1 MAKKSYNRM
10 GQVPY
15 NLDEMINIFYDGK
28 ITPDVY
34 PHAKYLYCMD
44 VLTDMHKSTWFDSN
58 ATWFHWLDNKLNDY
72 IYNNYRYRPFLD
84 SVIGDYIDPFS
95 NYCYYEITPFYSGF
109 AWSDNEEWDE
119 LSKKISNIC
128 HNVFLANEEKYKKM
142 FETMTKEFHPEWNV
156 DGTTTTTRLLQKEG
170 KEENAQSGKIYYD
183 KAGKEETTQ
192 SGKIY
197 YDKAG
202 KEKNS
207 ESENT
212 KLEHRGNI
220 TKDFL
225 GTESNEKTGMRDLTK
240 TGGTLEMTA
249 KTAFN
254 SGNSQLTETH
264 QKLYGDNDNID
275 NERERETFTNYK
287 DTKAFNQRQ
296 DKDTFT
302 NDDITTRGTKNT
314 LEFEGRKDTTE
325 FDNKKD
331 TLEFTNRKDT
341 TEFDNRKDTLEY
353 IGRKDR
359 ENITEVRQGN
369 IGVVSTV
376 KLLEENWELGEF
388 ANYIKVVSEDLMNA
402 FTSRTY

>member
-1 MAKKSYNRM
+1 M
-10 GQVPY
+10 GEIPH
-15 NLDEMINIFYDGK
+15 NLDEMINISYDPNVANRHYREIQQTEVLQK
-28 ITPDVY
+28 MHP
-34 PHAKYLYCMD
+34 YL
-44 VLTDMHKSTWFDSN
+44 WFDSN
-58 ATWFHWLDNKLNDY
+58 ATWYHWLDDKLDDY
-72 IYNNYRYRPFLD
+72 IYNNYRFRPFLN
-84 SVIGDYIDPFS
+84 SLIKEYVEPFL
-95 NYCYYEITPFYSGF
+95 NYCHWDVDEQHAWVVWDSEKYY
-109 AWSDNEEWDE
+109 DWDE
-119 LSKKISNIC
+119 LKTNISNIC

-142 FETMTKEFHPEWNV
+142 FETMTKQFHPEWNV

-170 KEENAQSGKIYYD
+170 KEENSQSGKIYYD

-202 KEKNS
+202 KEKNTQD
-207 ESENT
+207 EDT
-212 KLEHRGNI
+212 KVEHRGNV

-225 GTESNEKTGMRDLTK
+225 GTESDEKTGMRDLTK

-287 DTKAFNQRQ
+287 DTKTFNQRQ

-302 NDDITTRGTKNT
+302 NDDITTHDNVNT
-314 LEFEGRKDTTE
+314 LEFENRKDTTE

-359 ENITEVRQGN
+359 EDITEVRQGN

>member
-170 KEENAQSGKIYYD
+170 KEENA
-183 KAGKEETTQ
+183 Q

>member
-1 MAKKSYNRM
+1 MAKRAYNRM
-10 GQVPY
+10 GEIPH

-28 ITPDVY
+28 ITPDVF

-84 SVIGDYIDPFS
+84 SVIDDYIDPFS

-109 AWSDNEEWDE
+109 AWSDNEDWDE

-128 HNVFLANEEKYKKM
+128 HNVFLTNEEKYKKM
-142 FETMTKEFHPEWNV
+142 FDTMTKEFHPEWNV

-170 KEENAQSGKIYYD
+170 QEENTQSGKIYYD

-207 ESENT
+207 ESENS
-212 KLEHRGNI
+212 KIEHRGNI

-225 GTESNEKTGMRDLTK
+225 GSEDNEKTGARDLTK
-240 TGGTLEMTA
+240 TGGETITRTKA
-249 KTAFN
+249 SFN
-254 SGNSQLTETH
+254 AGNMQNVEREVKAYT
-264 QKLYGDNDNID
+264 DNDQLD
-275 NERERETFTNYK
+275 YTQERESFTNYK
-287 DTKAFNQRQ
+287 DTKSFSQRQ

-314 LEFEGRKDTTE
+314 LEFENRKDTTE
-325 FDNKKD
+325 YDNKKD

-353 IGRKDR
+353 IDRKDR
-359 ENITEVRQGN
+359 ESITEVRQGN

-388 ANYIKVVSEDLMNA
+388 ANYIKVVAEDLVNA